1 MSTVNSPPGSIL
13 LLFKTAG
20 LPEIVDVCWNI
31 FDRPCAHTH
40 GLDGE
45 SCTT

>member
-20 LPEIVDVCWNI
+20 LPEIVRVCWNV